1 MAVGVWAASDP
12 AGPWQPTQICIAG
25 PALPRPSAT
34 TPCASCGAG
43 LSSGTRSYQYQ
54 LAPLALSDAVEHRSM
69 SA

>member
-25 PALPRPSAT
+25 PVLPRP
-34 TPCASCGAG
+34 SCGAG